1 MASSVNIVPDI
12 LKWWIQQ
19 VKKNVIFFS
28 TGTFE
33 EAANIFTLICFF
45 QGELPKPPLEPQP

>member
-19 VKKNVIFFS
+19 VKKNVIFFFLQELLKKLQ
-28 TGTFE
+28 TFS
-33 EAANIFTLICFF
+33 F
-45 QGELPKPPLEPQP
+45 